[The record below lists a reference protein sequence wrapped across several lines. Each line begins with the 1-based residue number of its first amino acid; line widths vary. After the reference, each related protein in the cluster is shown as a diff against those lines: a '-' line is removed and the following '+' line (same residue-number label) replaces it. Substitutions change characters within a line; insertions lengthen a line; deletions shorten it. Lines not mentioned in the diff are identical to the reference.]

1 MKFSQICLF
10 LSISSI
16 LTVFSCK
23 NASNSEKQKSQKTTI
38 QNLRYAKGFD
48 ITSQDGKKI
57 VRLFRVSQ
65 DNSANRDTLIYIL
78 VKKGDPKPLKTP
90 KTMVVEIPA
99 TKWVITSTTHIGFLE
114 ALGSENVLIGATSTD
129 FIYSEKIQKQ
139 VKNKKITS
147 LSDQDLSAEVIVAL
161 QPDLMM
167 ISAFSS
173 QEGNKSQKL
182 IDLGIPVVINSEWL
196 ENSPLGKA
204 EWIKFVAAFLDKDAK
219 ADSIFTEI
227 EKEYKQYQKITE
239 KVTQKPSVL
248 TGMAYKGTWYVA
260 GGQSFVARCI
270 KDAGGKY
277 LWENTPETGS
287 FPLSLEQVYEK
298 ASNADIWIN
307 VDASQKAEIEQ
318 TDKRYA
324 DFKPYKTN
332 KIFNLRKR
340 IAKNGGNDLWESG
353 VVKPH
358 LVLADFIKMF
368 HPELLPQ
375 YEFYFYK
382 AL

>member
-1 MKFSQICLF
+1 MKFSQVCLF
-10 LSISSI
+10 LSISSV

-23 NASNSEKQKSQKTTI
+23 KASNSEEQKSQKITI
-38 QNLRYAKGFD
+38 QNVRYAKGFD
-48 ITSQDGKKI
+48 ITSKDGKKI
-57 VRLFRVSQ
+57 VRLFRASQ
-65 DNSANRDTLIYIL
+65 DNSAKRDTLTYIL
-78 VKKGDPKPLKTP
+78 VKKGDSKPAKIP
-90 KTMVVEIPA
+90 KTMLVEIPA

-182 IDLGIPVVINSEWL
+182 IDLGIPLVINSEWL

-239 KVTQKPSVL
+239 KVTQKPSIL

-307 VDASQKAEIEQ
+307 VDASQKTEIEQ